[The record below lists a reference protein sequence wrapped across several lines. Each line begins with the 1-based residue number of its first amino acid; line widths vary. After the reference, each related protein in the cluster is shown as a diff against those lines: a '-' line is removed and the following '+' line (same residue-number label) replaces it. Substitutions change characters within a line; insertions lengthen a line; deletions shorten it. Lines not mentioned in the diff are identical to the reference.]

1 MNPAAKTVDPLSHAA
16 ALSQSA
22 RIREYKRFA
31 EALTTVTNIAS
42 LTGLIAEHAL
52 ALRDI
57 DVKAKKE
64 AIGEVVA
71 RKPVAGAA
79 KGKLKAAKATGV
91 FAKKKPAA
99 KAKPTKK
106 AAKKP
111 AAAPVAPEAATAVS
125 G

>member
-1 MNPAAKTVDPLSHAA
+1 MNPAAKTVDPLAHAA
-16 ALSQSA
+16 ALSQAA

-71 RKPVAGAA
+71 KRPVAGAA
-79 KGKLKAAKATGV
+79 KGKAKPV
-91 FAKKKPAA
+91 AKRPAA
-99 KAKPTKK
+99 KAKPVKK
-106 AAKKP
+106 AAKKKSVAAP
-111 AAAPVAPEAATAVS
+111 AAQEAAPAAS
-125 G
+125 A